1 VWEVYA
7 HCVVLTTCTIGAHA
21 GPVLLWYL
29 AFFDFFPHLARRKL
43 RFLRTT
49 RGTDTKGVR
58 RSMNSRGHET
68 SSPRLERHV
77 GQTVCRSELTEDAAT
92 EIKLLRRSLRKLEA
106 GAG

>member
-1 VWEVYA
+1 MQDQYYSGTW
-7 HCVVLTTCTIGAHA
+7 
-21 GPVLLWYL
+21 P
-29 AFFDFFPHLARRKL
+29 FFDFFPHLARRKL